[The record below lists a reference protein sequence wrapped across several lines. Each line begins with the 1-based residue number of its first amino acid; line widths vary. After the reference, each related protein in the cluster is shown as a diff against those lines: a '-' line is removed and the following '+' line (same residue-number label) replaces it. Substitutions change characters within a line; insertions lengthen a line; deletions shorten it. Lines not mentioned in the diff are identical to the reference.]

1 MGSARRICGAAPRDY
16 SSSRLSS
23 IGSANR
29 DRRHHQGARWRAGDG
44 VAVDCRRQE
53 LGAEDGPRG
62 YLKAIDPLTGMAK
75 WEAPSDIPRFS
86 GVLSTG
92 GGVVFSGRGTPPLYA
107 LVCAR

>member
-1 MGSARRICGAAPRDY
+1 
-16 SSSRLSS
+16 LSS

-53 LGAEDGPRG
+53 LGADVVQSAEQHRICAWAWPDGPRG